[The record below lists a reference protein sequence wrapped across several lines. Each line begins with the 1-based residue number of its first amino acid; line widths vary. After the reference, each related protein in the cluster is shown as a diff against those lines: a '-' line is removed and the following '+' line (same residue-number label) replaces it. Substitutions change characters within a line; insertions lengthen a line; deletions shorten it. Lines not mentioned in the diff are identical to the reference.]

1 LKARN
6 KQADDRLLVEAAQ
19 KDPARFADL
28 YERHFDLIYAFVVRK
43 THDRDAAQDVTSE
56 VFHSALANIGR
67 FEWRGVPFSAW
78 LMRIAFNALADHF
91 GRTARNRKISGLDE
105 AKLETQLSKSMETIT
120 VLDPYARIFRAVKIL
135 PDDQRRVVEMRFAEE
150 KSIREIAR
158 DMGRS
163 EGAVKQLQF
172 RALESLRA
180 ELDIKRVGKQ
190 LSRLQQKSG
199 GRNG

>member
-1 LKARN
+1 MKARN
-6 KQADDRLLVEAAQ
+6 NQADDRLLVEAAQ
-19 KDPARFADL
+19 QDPARFADL
-28 YERHFDLIYAFVVRK
+28 YERHFDFIYAFVVRK

-56 VFHSALANIGR
+56 VFHSALANLGR

-78 LMRIAFNALADHF
+78 LMRIAINALADHF

-105 AKLETQLSKSMETIT
+105 AKFEPQVSESLETIN
-120 VLDPYARIFRAVKIL
+120 VLDPYARIFRSVKIL
-135 PDDQRRVVEMRFAEE
+135 PEDQRRVVEMRFAEE

-158 DMGRS
+158 EMGRS
-163 EGAVKQLQF
+163 EGAIKQLQF